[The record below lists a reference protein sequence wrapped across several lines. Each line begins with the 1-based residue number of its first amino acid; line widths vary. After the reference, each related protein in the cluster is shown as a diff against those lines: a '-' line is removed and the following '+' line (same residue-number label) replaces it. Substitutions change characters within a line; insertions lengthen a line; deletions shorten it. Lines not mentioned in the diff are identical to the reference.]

1 MYNNGCLISNCPFRA
16 KYLKSSRI
24 IGWNMNINMVSQPH
38 FENIL
43 TVGDSLIAITV
54 PIKAQG
60 RYTIL
65 DAIRTQEVGSFP
77 Q

>member
-1 MYNNGCLISNCPFRA
+1 
-16 KYLKSSRI
+16 
-24 IGWNMNINMVSQPH
+24 MNINMVSQPH

-65 DAIRTQEVGSFP
+65 DAIRTQEVGSFS